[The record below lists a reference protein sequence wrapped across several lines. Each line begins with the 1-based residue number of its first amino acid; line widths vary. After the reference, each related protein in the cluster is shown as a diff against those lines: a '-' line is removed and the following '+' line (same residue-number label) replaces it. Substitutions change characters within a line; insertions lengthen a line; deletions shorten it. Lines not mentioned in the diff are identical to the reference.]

1 MRAADAAMGIET
13 VVKSPVSHTLQA
25 RHCWQVAL
33 ARTACVVAAMSNL
46 PFRIPSDLSRPP
58 TICVKSANLA
68 LTASGYWKGDGA
80 EPLASTKQAAAL
92 LAALASDENTALTFP
107 ANFASLPLSR
117 RPYGTL
123 SLSVPSEA
131 R

>member
-1 MRAADAAMGIET
+1 MRAADAAMGIEA
-13 VVKSPVSHTLQA
+13 VVKSPVPHTLQA
-25 RHCWQVAL
+25 RHCWLVAL
-33 ARTACVVAAMSNL
+33 ARTACVVAATSNL

-92 LAALASDENTALTFP
+92 LAALASETDPVQAFLCK
-107 ANFASLPLSR
+107 FARLPFARLPCGWFNPSACPKSR
-117 RPYGTL
+117 
-123 SLSVPSEA
+123 
-131 R
+131 